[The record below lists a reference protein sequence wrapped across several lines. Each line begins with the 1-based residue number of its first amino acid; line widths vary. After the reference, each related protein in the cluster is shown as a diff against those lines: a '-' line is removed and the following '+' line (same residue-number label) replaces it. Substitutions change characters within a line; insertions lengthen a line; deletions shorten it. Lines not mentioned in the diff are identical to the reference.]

1 MTQLVVLLVVVVAAT
16 ALILASRIRTVTVFE
31 YERGLLYVHGRFQ
44 SVVEPGRYR
53 LWTSA
58 RTITRIDVRPRVVA
72 VPGQEV
78 LTADGIAVKA
88 SVVAQCQIVDPVVAI
103 NQQANWEGALHV
115 ELQLAL
121 RQVISAESID
131 SLLLA
136 RPQLGERL
144 TKLAAA
150 GVARLGVQLDRVDV
164 RDLTLPGD
172 LKKLFTQVTKARQEG
187 LAALERARGETAAL
201 RNLAN
206 AARLVS
212 DNPALMQLR
221 LLQVV
226 GEHSGN
232 TVVLGMP
239 PSATTVPI
247 GGARPRIEGAEPDV
261 SES

>member
-1 MTQLVVLLVVVVAAT
+1 MPDRR
-16 ALILASRIRTVTVFE
+16 SR
-31 YERGLLYVHGRFQ
+31 HGDQRA
-44 SVVEPGRYR
+44 VE
-53 LWTSA
+53 
-58 RTITRIDVRPRVVA
+58 
-72 VPGQEV
+72 
-78 LTADGIAVKA
+78 
-88 SVVAQCQIVDPVVAI
+88 
-103 NQQANWEGALHV
+103 WEGALHV

-121 RQVISAESID
+121 RQVVSSESID
-131 SLLLA
+131 SLLVA

-144 TKLAAA
+144 TQLATA

-206 AARLVS
+206 AARMVA
-212 DNPALMQLR
+212 DNPALMQGAAR

-226 GEHSGN
+226 GEQSGN

-239 PSATTVPI
+239 SGATTLPI
-247 GGARPRIEGAEPDV
+247 GGARPRIEGSQPDV
-261 SES
+261 SEWWRGPTGRGCPPGPTRATRATSRSADSRGRRAPLR